1 MESGGGGRDAAAAAA
16 EAEAF
21 TMLSRMRAVRTARR
35 VPASF
40 KILLVEEDRRLA
52 GGDDGDIQIQT
63 PKALPPAAPAAP
75 STAHAPGRPQAK
87 AHSSFLAGDVNQN
100 KTP

>member
-40 KILLVEEDRRLA
+40 KILLVEED
-52 GGDDGDIQIQT
+52 DI
-63 PKALPPAAPAAP
+63 
-75 STAHAPGRPQAK
+75 HAPIQCPRPPPRGE

>member
-16 EAEAF
+16 AAEADAF

-40 KILLVEEDRRLA
+40 KILLVEED
-52 GGDDGDIQIQT
+52 DI
-63 PKALPPAAPAAP
+63 
-75 STAHAPGRPQAK
+75 HAPIHCPRPTPAPIRGE

>member
-75 STAHAPGRPQAK
+75 THHLPRGEAR
-87 AHSSFLAGDVNQN
+87 SFLAGDVNQN